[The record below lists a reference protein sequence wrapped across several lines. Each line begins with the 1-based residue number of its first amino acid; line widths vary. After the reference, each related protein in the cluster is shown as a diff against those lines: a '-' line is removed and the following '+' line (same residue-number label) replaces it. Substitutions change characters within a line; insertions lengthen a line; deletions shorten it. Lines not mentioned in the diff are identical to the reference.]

1 MPTTDA
7 RRVLPLIRSLARQ
20 AIGQAVDASPHRP
33 RRGETRYSL
42 TKLLPAAAALL
53 GDGDPA
59 GLEPPPTGDDARFVD
74 GIGHERPVYRYL
86 AAYIHRRATGALPP
100 LNASPGGDVAL
111 RLWACWHRRALG
123 DDPADDVEG
132 LLGLGDGCLHPQ
144 SFDETPDHWTYR
156 ELAGLHA
163 LGALIESAGT
173 DAPGRWRQRA
183 EEIAVYHQHHTQPDY
198 TTYQPW
204 ALAVFFSYAETR
216 PFAEQQ
222 LHDTQT
228 HLQIEGGPG
237 ALLPALLLADAAASL
252 AASA

>member
-1 MPTTDA
+1 MPKADVS
-7 RRVLPLIRSLARQ
+7 RILPLIRSLAGR
-20 AIGQAVDASPHRP
+20 AIGRAVDASPHRP
-33 RRGETRYSL
+33 RQGETRYSL
-42 TKLLPAAAALL
+42 TELLPAAEVLL
-53 GDGDPA
+53 GQREPA
-59 GLEPPPTGDDARFVD
+59 RLEPPPTGEDARFVD

-86 AAYIHRRATGALPP
+86 AAYLHHRVTGELPP
-100 LNASPGGDVAL
+100 LHASPGDDVAL
-111 RLWACWHRRALG
+111 RLWACWHRRASGVPCDGEL
-123 DDPADDVEG
+123 DE

-144 SFDETPDHWTYR
+144 SLDETPDHWTYR

-163 LGALIESAGT
+163 LGALIASAGA
-173 DAPGRWRQRA
+173 DAPGRWRERA
-183 EEIAVYHQHHTQPDY
+183 EQIAVYHQHHTQPDY

-204 ALAVFFSYAETR
+204 ALAVFFSYDETR